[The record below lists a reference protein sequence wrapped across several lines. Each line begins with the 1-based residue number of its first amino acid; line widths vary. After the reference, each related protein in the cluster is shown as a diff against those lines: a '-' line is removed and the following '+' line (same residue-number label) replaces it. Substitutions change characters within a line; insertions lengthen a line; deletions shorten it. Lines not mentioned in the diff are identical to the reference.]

1 MRHAVT
7 LEALRVLNAI
17 HSKGSFAAAA
27 DALFKVPSALT
38 YTISKLE
45 ADLGVALFDRK
56 GQRAILTPAGK
67 LVLSEGSEILRAAD
81 DLEER
86 VQQLESGWESK
97 LVISKDTIISE
108 APLLKLIAEF
118 CTLDKHVDITLIEEA
133 LGGGWDALQTNR
145 ADIALGVTGELPKG
159 QYDVA
164 LLGELEFVFAV
175 SAKHPL
181 ADFIG
186 LIEGHHI
193 RQFPYIVVA
202 DSSRTLPGRTS
213 GLFDNKQLIRVSSMK
228 SKAQAQA
235 AGIGV
240 GFLPIH
246 IAKPFLD
253 NGSLV
258 AKGTSLPRPPIP
270 IYFAREKST
279 SGKAAQWFWER
290 LSQYNWLAPQS

>member
-7 LEALRVLNAI
+7 LDALRVLEAI
-17 HSKGSFAAAA
+17 HNKGSFASAAET
-27 DALFKVPSALT
+27 LFKVPSALT
-38 YTISKLE
+38 YTVSKLE
-45 ADLGVALFDRK
+45 NDLGVALFDRK

-67 LVLSEGSEILRAAD
+67 LVLDEGIEILRAAS

-97 LVISKDTIISE
+97 LVIAKDTIVSE
-108 APLLKLIAEF
+108 APLIEMISQF
-118 CTLDKHVDITLIEEA
+118 CSLDKHVEITVIEEA
-133 LGGGWDALQTNR
+133 LGGGWDALQSNR

-175 SAKHPL
+175 SADHPL

-186 LIEGHHI
+186 LIEGQHI
-193 RQFPYIVVA
+193 RQYPYIVVA

-213 GLFDNKQLIRVSSMK
+213 GLFDNKQLIRVSSMY
-228 SKAQAQA
+228 SKARAQA

-253 NGSLV
+253 DGSLV
-258 AKGTSLPRPPIP
+258 AKATSLPRPPISV
-270 IYFAREKST
+270 YFAKEKST
-279 SGKAAQWFWER
+279 SGKAAQWFWQR
-290 LSQYNWLAPQS
+290 LNQHDWLNPQ